1 MGHSPQ
7 SNLPVQHLLCLA
19 GSLPV
24 GAGRDP
30 GAQQR
35 LRLPE
40 TPALAAEVGG
50 LTDGLQGPAVQE
62 EGRVDA
68 EDGRSPQHVPHPP
81 QMLRSTWGDP
91 EGK

>member
-7 SNLPVQHLLCLA
+7 SNLPVQHFQCLA

-24 GAGRDP
+24 GTGSNP

-35 LRLPE
+35 LRLLE
-40 TPALAAEVGG
+40 TPSLAAEVGG
-50 LTDGLQGPAVQE
+50 LTDGLRGPAVQE

-68 EDGRSPQHVPHPP
+68 EDGQSPQHVPRPP
-81 QMLRSTWGDP
+81 QMLRATWGEP
-91 EGK
+91 GGK